1 MCRRSGGRST
11 SSASAAPPADWVY
24 NPYALADAWHTA
36 LVHHPGSNIQVV
48 HTILESPKIGAL
60 IRFVEMD

>member
-1 MCRRSGGRST
+1 
-11 SSASAAPPADWVY
+11 VY

-48 HTILESPKIGAL
+48 HTILESPTIGAL
-60 IRFVEMD
+60 IRFVEMARSPFS

>member
-1 MCRRSGGRST
+1 
-11 SSASAAPPADWVY
+11 VY

-48 HTILESPKIGAL
+48 QTILESSTIGAL